1 MSTAKIFIVE
11 DEAIVAES
19 LNDQLEGLGYIV
31 TGKAPSGEEALRNIK
46 NNLPNLVLMDI
57 MLEGEMDG
65 VETAQQIREL
75 YGIPVIFLSAYSDS
89 ETLGRAK
96 LTEPF
101 GYLIKPYKERE
112 LHTTLEITLY
122 KHRMEKRV
130 REHERW
136 LDTLLRSIGDGVI
149 TVGIDGL
156 LTSMS
161 PVAEMLTGLKEAEQI
176 KKDLLG
182 ILQIEESGVYPIM
195 PDLIDQALDGETVS
209 CLVDDEPILL
219 NANGKRIVI
228 DFSAAPIRND
238 QDEIIGAV
246 LTMRDISARKQ
257 AEIELSEARQILS
270 NSLTPREKEILQ
282 LMVNGSSTK
291 EIAFDL
297 KISHRTVEAHRQNM
311 MVKLDAGDMTML
323 VRFAV
328 THKLVPFD

>member
-31 TGKAPSGEEALRNIK
+31 TGNAPSGEEALRNIK

-161 PVAEMLTGLKEAEQI
+161 PVAETLTGLSEAELI
-176 KKDLLG
+176 NKDLLG
-182 ILQIEESGVYPIM
+182 ILQIEESGIYPIM

-209 CLVDDEPILL
+209 CLVDDEPILV

-228 DFSAAPIRND
+228 DFSAAPIRNE

-311 MVKLDAGDMTML
+311 MVKLDASDMTML

-328 THKLVPFD
+328 THKLVQFE

>member
-19 LNDQLEGLGYIV
+19 LNDQLEALGYIV
-31 TGKAPSGEEALRNIK
+31 TGYAPSGEEALRNIK
-46 NNLPNLVLMDI
+46 NNLPDLVLMDI

-65 VETAQQIREL
+65 VETAQQIKEL

-149 TVGIDGL
+149 TVGIDGM

-161 PVAEMLTGLKEAEQI
+161 PVAEMLTGLNETEQI
-176 KKDLLG
+176 NKDLLG
-182 ILQIEESGVYPIM
+182 LLKIEESGIYPII

-209 CLVDDEPILL
+209 CLVDDEPILI

-228 DFSAAPIRND
+228 DFSAAPIRNE